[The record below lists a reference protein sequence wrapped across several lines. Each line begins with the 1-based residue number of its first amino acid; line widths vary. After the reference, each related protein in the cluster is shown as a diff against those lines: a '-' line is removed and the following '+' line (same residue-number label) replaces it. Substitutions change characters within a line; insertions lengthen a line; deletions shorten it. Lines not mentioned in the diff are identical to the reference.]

1 MNEAVLYKIDD
12 TTGIGTITMNRPDVL
27 NAIDVATAVGLA
39 DAMLA
44 MKNAANL
51 KVILLEAN
59 GRAFVAGGDLSG
71 FKNDYDN
78 AKVFLDQL
86 LDPLDTF
93 VNLMHD
99 IGVPVVGSV
108 AGAAAGAGLSIVAAC
123 DVVISTQS
131 AKYVLAYNQVAAVPD
146 CGGSWNLTRKIGAK
160 NLAAMMYL
168 GESWNAEQA
177 LQNGLIT
184 KIVAD
189 DELKF
194 ATDKFVAKIAQGPS
208 VAFAQFKALA
218 NSALTNDLQSQLD
231 AERAAF
237 KQCIDSD
244 DFKIGVDAFLNR
256 QKPQF
261 TGK

>member
-1 MNEAVLYKIDD
+1 MNQAVLYNIEK

-27 NAIDVATAVGLA
+27 NAIDVATAQGLA
-39 DAMLA
+39 NAMQA
-44 MKNAANL
+44 MAQANDL

-71 FKNDYDN
+71 FKNDFDN
-78 AKVFLDQL
+78 AKPFLDTL
-86 LDPLDTF
+86 LDPLDIF
-93 VNLMHD
+93 INLLKD
-99 IGVPVVGSV
+99 ISVPVVASV
-108 AGAAAGAGLSIVAAC
+108 SGAAAGAGLSIVAAC

-146 CGGSWNLTRKIGAK
+146 CGGSWHLTRKIGAK

-168 GESWNAEQA
+168 GDAWSAEQA
-177 LQNGLIT
+177 MQNGLIT

-189 DELKF
+189 ETLQDETAKL
-194 ATDKFVAKIAQGPS
+194 VAKIASGPS
-208 VAFAQFKALA
+208 VAFVQFKALA
-218 NSALTNDLQSQLD
+218 NSALSNDLQSQLD

-237 KQCIDSD
+237 KACIDSD